1 MDGGWEVTHEM
12 ARQKATKSS
21 SIDFTGDK
29 FVGRR
34 IKRVDQKNFL
44 ESFTLSL
51 STIELRERP
60 NLSDEEFR

>member
-1 MDGGWEVTHEM
+1 VDGGSEVTHEM

-34 IKRVDQKNFL
+34 IKRVDQKNLL

-51 STIELRERP
+51 YDRAKRETKFVGR
-60 NLSDEEFR
+60 RI